1 MFYARNAPARFIII
15 SAKRLACGAL
25 LLVKFFLA
33 DKLQRSIA
41 ALTKGK
47 TLLVIAH
54 RLSTIKNADNIVV
67 LKNGAIEAAGTQEE
81 LLASCPLYKDMWL
94 AHIGA
99 QNWAVS
105 AAEKEA

>member
-41 ALTKGK
+41 RLRFGNGRIIG
-47 TLLVIAH
+47 LRCEIA
-54 RLSTIKNADNIVV
+54 D
-67 LKNGAIEAAGTQEE
+67 
-81 LLASCPLYKDMWL
+81 
-94 AHIGA
+94 
-99 QNWAVS
+99 
-105 AAEKEA
+105 